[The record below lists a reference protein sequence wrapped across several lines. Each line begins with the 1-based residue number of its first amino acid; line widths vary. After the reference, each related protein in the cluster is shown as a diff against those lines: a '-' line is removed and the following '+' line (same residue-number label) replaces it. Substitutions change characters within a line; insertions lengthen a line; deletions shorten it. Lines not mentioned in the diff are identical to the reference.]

1 MDRDPFRVVLD
12 RVMIEFATMRSQLGT
27 MSSEFADVK
36 HDLSAIMRYLRELSK
51 VFYFPLNLSYFVV
64 WLIVEFSKLLFI
76 RILQGKYVDAPWFG
90 GTWDGNDE
98 GEGGGDDMTSDDEDD
113 IEYHVE
119 QQAD

>member
-51 VFYFPLNLSYFVV
+51 
-64 WLIVEFSKLLFI
+64 
-76 RILQGKYVDAPWFG
+76 GKYVDAPWFG